1 MNQKKIFIP
10 TISAEDWKDLL
21 ADPEKH
27 WRDGYSAKSIAQS
40 WEAQNSIPNEIKL
53 AFSAEEKF
61 SNLELLLAI
70 PEFKVSLPGGNRPS
84 QNDVFFLAGNSNGL
98 LSCTVEAKALEDFD
112 KTIKKWYRGPS
123 DGKQNRLDFILKQI
137 NFPPEFDKD
146 NLRYQ
151 LFHRLASAV
160 IMAKKFHAK
169 FAFMIIQSFTEND
182 DKNHYSD
189 FKDFIGAYRAQSE
202 KEKPIWLTEV
212 DNIEVYAMWVYSK
225 APQ

>member
-53 AFSAEEKF
+53 AFSAEKKF

-112 KTIKKWYRGPS
+112 KTIKKWYSDPS

-137 NFPPEFDKD
+137 NFPPEFNKD
-146 NLRYQ
+146 ILRYQ

-169 FAFMIIQSFTEND
+169 YAFMIIQSFTEND
-182 DKNHYSD
+182 DENHYSD
-189 FKDFIGAYRAQSE
+189 FEKFIGAYGAQSE
-202 KEKPIWLTEV
+202 KEKPIRLTEV